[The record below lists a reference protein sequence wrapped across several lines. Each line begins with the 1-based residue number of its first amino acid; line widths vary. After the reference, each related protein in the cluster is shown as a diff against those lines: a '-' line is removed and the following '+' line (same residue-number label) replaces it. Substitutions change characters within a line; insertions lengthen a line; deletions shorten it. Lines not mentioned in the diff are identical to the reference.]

1 METNMEIIRET
12 IVFTRRKAEGNT
24 QIIID
29 DDRNVPDANADIA
42 RIMKQASEVQID
54 MVRILTDKVN
64 VKGKLVYHILYS
76 SEDRGSHSI
85 YHLKGEVSFDEV
97 INMEG
102 IQEGDEV
109 SIEPDIEDSSITLI
123 HSRKISVRAVVTLS
137 AYAEET
143 LTKEPGSALS
153 GETDLEYTTEKLTFT
168 PAAVKTRD
176 VYRIKDDMELSANKP
191 NIARIL
197 WTEAQ
202 IRVMDTRPLEG
213 ALYLQ
218 GEIAVFVLYQS
229 EDENASYQW
238 VELAIPVQGNME
250 CRDAA
255 EDMIPDIRYR
265 LSGNEMEAKPDNDGE
280 QRVLGLDYV
289 IDMDITLYRDASCE
303 IMNDVYSSM
312 RNLEPMQERITYEHL
327 LARNSSK
334 CKASEKIKLSEQQP
348 KILQVINSSGTIKI
362 DEVLRTENG
371 LQIDGI
377 VNVSVLYLAPDD
389 NQPIQQT
396 MGMIPFS
403 YQIEVPGMH
412 KHTTWHLRHSL
423 EQLGAVMLGGEE
435 AELKAMIH
443 LEVLVMEQLSAD
455 IITEVEAKPYNMEDV
470 EKLPG
475 IIGYIVKK
483 EDSLWKIAKK
493 YYTTVESIREI
504 NELTED
510 RIKPGDRL
518 VLIKKV
524 EEI

>member
-1 METNMEIIRET
+1 MEVVKEMM
-12 IVFTRRKAEGNT
+12 VFTHRKAEGNT
-24 QIIID
+24 QIIMD
-29 DDRNVPDANADIA
+29 DDHNVPDANADIA
-42 RIMKQASEVQID
+42 RIMKQTSEVQVD
-54 MVRILTDKVN
+54 MVRIIPGKVS
-64 VKGKLVYHILYS
+64 VRGKLIYRILYG

-85 YHLKGEVSFDEV
+85 HNLKGEVPFDEV

-102 IQEGDEV
+102 VQEGDE
-109 SIEPDIEDSSITLI
+109 ITIDPDIEDSSITLI
-123 HSRKISVRAVVTLS
+123 HSRKISVRAVVTLH
-137 AYAEET
+137 ACAEET

-153 GETDLEYTTEKLTFT
+153 GESDLEYTTERLTFT

-202 IRVMDTRPLEG
+202 IRMMDTRPLEG
-213 ALYLQ
+213 SLYLQ

-238 VELAIPVQGNME
+238 VELTIPVQGNVE

-255 EDMIPDIRYR
+255 EDMIPDIHYR
-265 LSGNEMEAKPDNDGE
+265 LNGNEIEAKPDNDGE
-280 QRVLGLDYV
+280 QRVIGLDYV

-312 RNLEPMQERITYEHL
+312 RNLEPVQETISYEHL

-334 CKASEKIKLSEQQP
+334 CKASEKIKLSGQQP
-348 KILQVINSSGTIKI
+348 KILQIISSSGTIKI

-377 VNVSVLYLAPDD
+377 VTVSVLYLTADD

-396 MGMIPFS
+396 TGMVPFS

-412 KHTTWHLRHSL
+412 ENTSWHLRHSL

-443 LEVLVMEQLSAD
+443 LEVLVMEQLSTE
-455 IITEVEAKPYNMEDV
+455 IITNVEAKPYDMEEI

-475 IIGYIVKK
+475 IVGYIVKK

-493 YYTTVESIREI
+493 YYTTIESIREI

-510 RIKPGDRL
+510 RIKAGDRL

>member
-1 METNMEIIRET
+1 METNMEVIKET
-12 IVFTRRKAEGNT
+12 MVFTHRKAEGMT
-24 QIIID
+24 QIVMD

-54 MVRILTDKVN
+54 MVRILPDRVGI
-64 VKGKLVYHILYS
+64 KGKLVYHILYS

-85 YHLKGEVSFDEV
+85 HNLKGEVPFEES

-102 IQEGDEV
+102 VREGDEI
-109 SIEPDIEDSSITLI
+109 SIEPEIEDSSITLI
-123 HSRKISVRAVVTLS
+123 HSRKISVRAVVTLH
-137 AYAEET
+137 ACAEET

-153 GETDLEYTTEKLTFT
+153 GEADLEYTTEKLIFT
-168 PAAVKTRD
+168 PAAVRTRD

-202 IRVMDTRPLEG
+202 IRAMDTRPLEG

-218 GEIAVFVLYQS
+218 GEVVIFVLYQS

-238 VELAIPVQGNME
+238 VELTIPVQGNVE

-265 LSGNEMEAKPDNDGE
+265 LNGNEMEAKPDNDGE

-312 RNLEPMQERITYEHL
+312 RNLEPVQEQISYEHL

-334 CKASEKIKLSEQQP
+334 CKASEKIKLSNQQP
-348 KILQVINSSGTIKI
+348 KILQIISSSGTIKI
-362 DEVLRTENG
+362 DEVLRTESG

-377 VNVSVLYLAPDD
+377 VTVSVLYLAPDD

-396 MGMIPFS
+396 VGMIPFS

-412 KHTTWHLRHSL
+412 EHTTWHLRHSL
-423 EQLGAVMLGGEE
+423 EQLGAVMLGGDEV
-435 AELKAMIH
+435 ELKAMIH
-443 LEVLVMEQLSAD
+443 LEVLVMEQLSTY
-455 IITEVEAKPYNMEDV
+455 IITNVEAKPYDMEEV

-475 IIGYIVKK
+475 IVGYIVKK
-483 EDSLWKIAKK
+483 EDSLWKIAKR
-493 YYTTVESIREI
+493 YYTTVESIREV

-524 EEI
+524 EEL

>member
-1 METNMEIIRET
+1 MEVVKEMMI
-12 IVFTRRKAEGNT
+12 FTHRKAEGNT
-24 QIIID
+24 QIIMD
-29 DDRNVPDANADIA
+29 DDHNVPDANADIA
-42 RIMKQASEVQID
+42 RIMKQTSEVQVD
-54 MVRILTDKVN
+54 MVRILPDKVS
-64 VKGKLVYHILYS
+64 VKGKLIYRILYS

-85 YHLKGEVSFDEV
+85 HNLKGEVPFDEL

-102 IQEGDEV
+102 VQEGDEI
-109 SIEPDIEDSSITLI
+109 SIEPDIEDNSITLI
-123 HSRKISVRAVVTLS
+123 HSRKISVRAVVTLH
-137 AYAEET
+137 ACAEET

-153 GETDLEYTTEKLTFT
+153 GEPDLEYTTQKLTFT

-202 IRVMDTRPLEG
+202 IRMMDTRPLEG
-213 ALYLQ
+213 SLYLQ

-238 VELAIPVQGNME
+238 VELTIPVQGNVE

-255 EDMIPDIRYR
+255 EDMIPDIHYR
-265 LSGNEMEAKPDNDGE
+265 LNGNEIEAKPDNDGE
-280 QRVLGLDYV
+280 QRVIGLDYV

-312 RNLEPMQERITYEHL
+312 RNLEPVRETIFYEHL

-334 CKASEKIKLSEQQP
+334 CKASEKIKLSGQQP
-348 KILQVINSSGTIKI
+348 RILQIISSNGTIKI
-362 DEVLRTENG
+362 DEVVRTENG

-377 VNVSVLYLAPDD
+377 VTVSVLYLTADD

-396 MGMIPFS
+396 SGMIPFS
-403 YQIEVPGMH
+403 YQIEIPGMH
-412 KHTTWHLRHSL
+412 EYTSWRLRHSL

-443 LEVLVMEQLSAD
+443 LEVLVMEQLHTE
-455 IITEVEAKPYNMEDV
+455 IITNVEAKPYDMEEI

-475 IIGYIVKK
+475 IVGYIVKK

-493 YYTTVESIREI
+493 YYTTIESIREI

-510 RIKPGDRL
+510 RVKAGDRL

>member
-1 METNMEIIRET
+1 METNMEVIRQT
-12 IVFTRRKAEGNT
+12 MNFTHRKAEGNT

-42 RIMKQASEVQID
+42 RIMKQASEVQIE
-54 MVRILTDKVN
+54 MVRILPGKVS
-64 VKGKLVYHILYS
+64 VRGKLTYHILYG
-76 SEDRGSHSI
+76 SEDRGSYSMH
-85 YHLKGEVSFDEV
+85 HLKGEVPFDEV
-97 INMEG
+97 INMEEV
-102 IQEGDEV
+102 QDGDEV

-123 HSRKISVRAVVTLS
+123 HSRKISVRAVVTLK

-143 LTKEPGSALS
+143 LTKEAGSGLS
-153 GETDLEYTTEKLTFT
+153 GEPDLEYTTEQITFT

-202 IRVMDTRPLEG
+202 IRVMETRPLEG

-238 VELAIPVQGNME
+238 VELTIPVQGNID

-255 EDMIPDIRYR
+255 EDMIPDITYR
-265 LSGNEMEAKPDNDGE
+265 LSGNEIEAKPDNDGE

-289 IDMDITLYRDASCE
+289 IDMDITLYRDAQCE

-312 RNLEPMQERITYEHL
+312 RNLEPVQERIAYEHL

-334 CKASEKIKLSEQQP
+334 CKASEKMKLTGQQP
-348 KILQVINSSGTIKI
+348 KILQIISSSGTIKI

-377 VNVSVLYLAPDD
+377 VAVSVLYLAPDD

-396 MGMIPFS
+396 AGMIPFS
-403 YQIEVPGMH
+403 YQIDVPGMH
-412 KHTTWHLRHSL
+412 EQTTWHLRHSL
-423 EQLGAVMLGGEE
+423 EQLGAVMLGGDET
-435 AELKAMIH
+435 ELKAIIH
-443 LEVLVMEQLSAD
+443 LEVLVMEQLTAD
-455 IITEVEAKPYNMEDV
+455 IITDVEAKPYDMEEV

-475 IIGYIVKK
+475 IVGYIVKK
-483 EDSLWKIAKK
+483 DDSLWKIAKK
-493 YYTTVESIREI
+493 YYTTVESIRAV

-518 VLIKKV
+518 VLLKKV

>member
-1 METNMEIIRET
+1 MEVVKEMMI
-12 IVFTRRKAEGNT
+12 FTHRKAEGNT
-24 QIIID
+24 QIIMD
-29 DDRNVPDANADIA
+29 DDHNVPDANADIA
-42 RIMKQASEVQID
+42 RIMKQTSEVQVD
-54 MVRILTDKVN
+54 MVRILPDKVS
-64 VKGKLVYHILYS
+64 VKGKLIYRILYS

-85 YHLKGEVSFDEV
+85 HNLKGEVPFDEL

-102 IQEGDEV
+102 VQEGDEI
-109 SIEPDIEDSSITLI
+109 SIEPDIEDNSITLI
-123 HSRKISVRAVVTLS
+123 HSRKISVRAVVTLH
-137 AYAEET
+137 ACAEET

-153 GETDLEYTTEKLTFT
+153 GEPDLEYTTQKLTFT

-202 IRVMDTRPLEG
+202 IRMMDTRPLEG
-213 ALYLQ
+213 SLYLQ

-238 VELAIPVQGNME
+238 VELTIPVQGNVE

-255 EDMIPDIRYR
+255 EDMIPDIHYR
-265 LSGNEMEAKPDNDGE
+265 LNGNEIEAKPDNDGE
-280 QRVLGLDYV
+280 QRVIGLDYV

-312 RNLEPMQERITYEHL
+312 RNLEPVQETIFYEHL

-334 CKASEKIKLSEQQP
+334 CKASEKIKLSGQQP
-348 KILQVINSSGTIKI
+348 RILQIISSNGTIKI
-362 DEVLRTENG
+362 DEVVRTENG

-377 VNVSVLYLAPDD
+377 VTVSVLYLTADD

-396 MGMIPFS
+396 SGMIPFS
-403 YQIEVPGMH
+403 YQIEIPGMH
-412 KHTTWHLRHSL
+412 EYTSWRLRHSL

-443 LEVLVMEQLSAD
+443 LEVLVMEQLHTE
-455 IITEVEAKPYNMEDV
+455 IITNVEAKPYDMEEI

-475 IIGYIVKK
+475 IVGYIVKK

-493 YYTTVESIREI
+493 YYTTIESIREI

-510 RIKPGDRL
+510 RVKAGDRL

>member
-1 METNMEIIRET
+1 MMEVVKEMMI
-12 IVFTRRKAEGNT
+12 FTHRKAEGNT
-24 QIIID
+24 QIIMD
-29 DDRNVPDANADIA
+29 DDHNVPDANADIA
-42 RIMKQASEVQID
+42 RIMKQTSEVQVD
-54 MVRILTDKVN
+54 MVRILPDKVS
-64 VKGKLVYHILYS
+64 VKGKLIYRILYS

-85 YHLKGEVSFDEV
+85 HNLKGEVPFDEL

-102 IQEGDEV
+102 VQEGDEI
-109 SIEPDIEDSSITLI
+109 SIEPDIEDNSITLI
-123 HSRKISVRAVVTLS
+123 HSRKISVRAVVTLH
-137 AYAEET
+137 ACAEET

-153 GETDLEYTTEKLTFT
+153 GEPDLEYTTQKLTFT

-202 IRVMDTRPLEG
+202 IRMMDTRPLEG
-213 ALYLQ
+213 SLYLQ

-238 VELAIPVQGNME
+238 VELTIPVQGNVE

-255 EDMIPDIRYR
+255 EDMIPDIHYR
-265 LSGNEMEAKPDNDGE
+265 LNGNEIEAKPDNDGE
-280 QRVLGLDYV
+280 QRVIGLDYV

-312 RNLEPMQERITYEHL
+312 RNLEPVQETIFYEHL

-334 CKASEKIKLSEQQP
+334 CKASEKIKLSGQQP
-348 KILQVINSSGTIKI
+348 RILQIISSNGTIKI
-362 DEVLRTENG
+362 DEVVRTENG

-377 VNVSVLYLAPDD
+377 VTVSVLYLTADD

-396 MGMIPFS
+396 SGMIPFS
-403 YQIEVPGMH
+403 YQIEIPGMH
-412 KHTTWHLRHSL
+412 EYTSWRLRHSL

-443 LEVLVMEQLSAD
+443 LEVLVMEQLHTE
-455 IITEVEAKPYNMEDV
+455 IITNVEAKPYDMEEI

-475 IIGYIVKK
+475 IVGYIVKK

-493 YYTTVESIREI
+493 YYTTIESIREI

-510 RIKPGDRL
+510 RVKAGDRL

>member
-1 METNMEIIRET
+1 MEVVKEMMI
-12 IVFTRRKAEGNT
+12 FTHRKAEGNT
-24 QIIID
+24 QIIMD
-29 DDRNVPDANADIA
+29 DDHNVPDANADIA
-42 RIMKQASEVQID
+42 RIMKQTSEVQVD
-54 MVRILTDKVN
+54 MVRILPDKVS
-64 VKGKLVYHILYS
+64 VKGKLIYRILYS

-85 YHLKGEVSFDEV
+85 HNLKGEVPFDEL

-102 IQEGDEV
+102 VQEGDEI
-109 SIEPDIEDSSITLI
+109 SIEPDIEDNSITLI
-123 HSRKISVRAVVTLS
+123 HSRKISVRAVVTFH
-137 AYAEET
+137 ACAEGT

-153 GETDLEYTTEKLTFT
+153 GEPDLEYTTQKLTFT

-202 IRVMDTRPLEG
+202 IRMMDTRPLEG
-213 ALYLQ
+213 SLYLQ

-238 VELAIPVQGNME
+238 VELTIPVQGNVE

-255 EDMIPDIRYR
+255 EDMIPDIHYR
-265 LSGNEMEAKPDNDGE
+265 LNGNEIEAKPDNDGE
-280 QRVLGLDYV
+280 QRVIGLDYV

-312 RNLEPMQERITYEHL
+312 RNLEPVQETIFYEHL

-334 CKASEKIKLSEQQP
+334 CKASEKIKLSGQQP
-348 KILQVINSSGTIKI
+348 RILQIISSNGTIKI
-362 DEVLRTENG
+362 DEVVRTENG

-377 VNVSVLYLAPDD
+377 VTVSVLYLTADD

-396 MGMIPFS
+396 SGMIPFS
-403 YQIEVPGMH
+403 YQIEIPGMH
-412 KHTTWHLRHSL
+412 EYTSWRLRHSL

-443 LEVLVMEQLSAD
+443 LEVLVMEQLHTE
-455 IITEVEAKPYNMEDV
+455 IITNVEAKPYDMEEI

-475 IIGYIVKK
+475 IVGYIVKK

-493 YYTTVESIREI
+493 YYTTIESIREI

-510 RIKPGDRL
+510 RVKAGDRL

>member
-1 METNMEIIRET
+1 MEVVKEMMI
-12 IVFTRRKAEGNT
+12 FTHRKAEGNT
-24 QIIID
+24 QIIMD
-29 DDRNVPDANADIA
+29 DDHNVPDANADIA
-42 RIMKQASEVQID
+42 RIMKQTSEVQVD
-54 MVRILTDKVN
+54 MVRILPDKVS
-64 VKGKLVYHILYS
+64 VKGKLIYRILYS
-76 SEDRGSHSI
+76 SEDRGSHST
-85 YHLKGEVSFDEV
+85 HNLKGEVPFDEL

-102 IQEGDEV
+102 VQEGDEI
-109 SIEPDIEDSSITLI
+109 SIEPDIEDNSITLI
-123 HSRKISVRAVVTLS
+123 HSRKISVRAVVTLH
-137 AYAEET
+137 ACAEET

-153 GETDLEYTTEKLTFT
+153 GEPDLEYTTQKLTFT

-202 IRVMDTRPLEG
+202 IRMMDTRPLEG
-213 ALYLQ
+213 SLYLQ

-238 VELAIPVQGNME
+238 VELTIPVQGNVE

-255 EDMIPDIRYR
+255 EDMIPDIHYR
-265 LSGNEMEAKPDNDGE
+265 LNGNEIEAKPDNDGE
-280 QRVLGLDYV
+280 QRVIGLDYV

-312 RNLEPMQERITYEHL
+312 RNLEPVQETIFYEHL

-334 CKASEKIKLSEQQP
+334 CKASEKIKLSGQQP
-348 KILQVINSSGTIKI
+348 RILQIISSNGTIKI
-362 DEVLRTENG
+362 DEVVRTENG

-377 VNVSVLYLAPDD
+377 VTVSVLYLTADD

-396 MGMIPFS
+396 SGMIPFS
-403 YQIEVPGMH
+403 YQIEIPGMH
-412 KHTTWHLRHSL
+412 EYTSWRLRHSL

-443 LEVLVMEQLSAD
+443 LEVLVMEQLHTE
-455 IITEVEAKPYNMEDV
+455 IITNVEAKPYDMEEI

-475 IIGYIVKK
+475 IVGYIVKK

-493 YYTTVESIREI
+493 YYTTIESIREI

-510 RIKPGDRL
+510 RVKAGDRL

>member
-1 METNMEIIRET
+1 MEVIKET
-12 IVFTRRKAEGNT
+12 MNFTHRKAEGNT

-29 DDRNVPDANADIA
+29 DDKNVPDSNADIA
-42 RIMKQASEVQID
+42 RMMKQSSEVQID
-54 MVRILTDKVN
+54 MVRILPDKVS
-64 VKGKLVYHILYS
+64 VKGKLVYRILYG
-76 SEDRGSHSI
+76 SEDRGNYSI
-85 YHLKGEVSFDEV
+85 HHLKGEVSFDEV

-102 IQEGDEV
+102 VQEGDEV
-109 SIEPDIEDSSITLI
+109 SIEPDIEDSSISLI
-123 HSRKISVRAVVTLS
+123 HSRKISVRAVVMLH
-137 AYAEET
+137 ACAEET
-143 LTKEPGSALS
+143 LAKEAGSALS
-153 GETDLEYTTEKLTFT
+153 GEPDLEYTTEQITFT

-202 IRVMDTRPLEG
+202 IRVMETRPLEG

-218 GEIAVFVLYQS
+218 GEIVVFVLYQS

-238 VELAIPVQGNME
+238 IELTIPVQGNVE
-250 CRDAA
+250 CRDAQ
-255 EDMIPDIRYR
+255 EGMIPDITYR
-265 LSGNEMEAKPDNDGE
+265 LSGNEIEAKPDNDGE
-280 QRVLGLDYV
+280 QRVLGLDYM
-289 IDMDITLYRDASCE
+289 IDMDITLYRDAKCE

-312 RNLEPMQERITYEHL
+312 RNLEPVQERISYEHL

-334 CKASEKIKLSEQQP
+334 CKASEKVKLSGQQP
-348 KILQVINSSGTIKI
+348 KILQIISSSGTIKI
-362 DEVLRTENG
+362 DEVMRTESG
-371 LQIDGI
+371 LQIEGI
-377 VNVSVLYLAPDD
+377 VAVSVLYLAPDD

-396 MGMIPFS
+396 EGMIPFS

-412 KHTTWHLRHSL
+412 ENTTWRLRHSL
-423 EQLGAVMLGGEE
+423 EQLGAVMLGGDE

-443 LEVLVMEQLSAD
+443 LEVLVMEQLTAD
-455 IITEVEAKPYNMEDV
+455 IITEVEAKPYDMEEV

-475 IIGYIVKK
+475 IVGYIVKK
-483 EDSLWKIAKK
+483 DDSLWKIAKR
-493 YYTTVESIREI
+493 YYTTVESIRAV

-518 VLIKKV
+518 VLLKKV